1 MRFRPKAG
9 VLKKVSYIKLRQTDL
24 GAKSSDPKALLY
36 NNLPPEALVRY
47 IRPQA
52 SNPKCNAKF
61 AQARLSPTKSP
72 DSSFTFFVFLSPA
85 FNSLHCCDQPSR
97 LENET
102 GVPSQSRFNPNWIN
116 KMYSHFSPELS
127 QNVLFV
133 SRPCCRPSFFQKR
146 EAPKVRP
153 APAFDG
159 CLISGGS

>member
-1 MRFRPKAG
+1 M
-9 VLKKVSYIKLRQTDL
+9 SYIKPRQTDL

-36 NNLPPEALVRY
+36 NNLPPEALVRSV
-47 IRPQA
+47 RPQA

-61 AQARLSPTKSP
+61 AQASLSPTKSP

-102 GVPSQSRFNPNWIN
+102 GVPSQSRFNPNQIN

-127 QNVLFV
+127 QNVLFCLIL
-133 SRPCCRPSFFQKR
+133 SHARAADRRFLQKR

-153 APAFDG
+153 APVFDG